1 MINDYC
7 NNNTCKKRYKCPIYT
22 FLNEKISNK
31 FFLKKYNPED
41 CKYKEK

>member
-1 MINDYC
+1 MI
-7 NNNTCKKRYKCPIYT
+7 TVITTLAKKRYKCPIYT